1 MSRRLLCMLLLLA
14 WAAPALTDQA
24 AADPAVEE
32 PPHQEYLYYRDV
44 MVPQFQK
51 LREFFDMPD
60 RPGHYEVTMVSDA
73 IGPLT
78 FRLVRV
84 HGDHEKTVAQKRSY
98 RVGDHQFQ
106 SAFDNPQG
114 ADDLL
119 VEISNSNPAIAAKVS
134 VYVVELP

>member
-1 MSRRLLCMLLLLA
+1 MKQGCLGLALLALLLGL
-14 WAAPALTDQA
+14 PISEQA
-24 AADPAVEE
+24 SAEQD
-32 PPHQEYLYYRDV
+32 YLYYRDV

-60 RPGHYEVTMVSDA
+60 RAGHYEVTMVSDA
-73 IGPLT
+73 VGPLT
-78 FRLVRV
+78 FKLVRV
-84 HGDHEKTVAQKRSY
+84 RGDHEVTLVQKRSY

-106 SAFDNPQG
+106 SAFENPEG

-119 VEISNSNPAIAAKVS
+119 VEIANSNPAAAAKVS

>member
-1 MSRRLLCMLLLLA
+1 MAGRLLRALLLLA
-14 WAAPALTDQA
+14 WAIPALPCQA
-24 AADPAVEE
+24 AADPAVDE
-32 PPHQEYLYYRDV
+32 PHQEYLYYRDV

-84 HGDHEKTVAQKRSY
+84 HGDHEVTVAQKRSY
-98 RVGDHQFQ
+98 HVGDHQFQ
-106 SAFDNPQG
+106 YGFDNPHG

-119 VEISNSNPAIAAKVS
+119 VEIANSNPAVAAKVS